1 MAYMNHRGGPRR
13 PMAEI
18 NVVPFIDVM
27 LVLLVIF
34 MVTTPLLTQGV
45 KVELPKTEAKAIPP
59 QQKEPLI
66 LTVDAT
72 GNYYLN
78 ISEKPNQPVTPQ
90 TLNYLVST
98 QLSAKADAGEQRP
111 VLVRG
116 DKDANY
122 GKIVEAMVLLQQAGA
137 KSVGLITDQPTTTAK
152 SDAGAKNV
160 GMTTVQPTQP
170 AQPVKG

>member
-1 MAYMNHRGGPRR
+1 MAYAHQSGRRR
-13 PMAEI
+13 PISDI

-45 KVELPKTEAKAIPP
+45 KVELPKTAANALPE

-66 LTVDAT
+66 ITVDAT
-72 GNYYLN
+72 GNLYLN
-78 ISEKPNQPVTPQ
+78 LADKPNQPLMPQ
-90 TLNYLVST
+90 TLAHLVST
-98 QLSAKADAGEQRP
+98 LLAGQAPEQQRP

-116 DKDANY
+116 DKNANY

-137 KSVGLITDQPTTTAK
+137 KAVGLITQP
-152 SDAGAKNV
+152 
-160 GMTTVQPTQP
+160 QPSS
-170 AQPVKG
+170 

>member
-1 MAYMNHRGGPRR
+1 MAIQNMRNGPRR

-45 KVELPKTEAKAIPP
+45 KIDLPKTEAKAIPP

-66 LTVDAT
+66 ITVDAS

-78 ISEKPNQPVTPQ
+78 TSDKPNQPVTAQ
-90 TLNYLVST
+90 TLGYLVAS
-98 QLSAKADAGEQRP
+98 QLAPSANAGEQRP

-116 DKDANY
+116 DKNSNY
-122 GKIVEAMVLLQQAGA
+122 GKIVEAMALLQKAGA
-137 KSVGLITDQPTTTAK
+137 KSVGLITEPSQL
-152 SDAGAKNV
+152 N
-160 GMTTVQPTQP
+160 TVNP
-170 AQPVKG
+170 G